1 MFIRLFVG
9 WALRLVA
16 AAALAVDAFVHADLV
31 DMYAPYARFQSGISQ
46 ADLFR
51 IEAAVASLAALLILL
66 AANRLVWALVFVV
79 SASALAAVMISRYF
93 DIGAIGPIPD
103 MYEPAWYPEKVL
115 TAVAE
120 AVAVGVA
127 VIGFLVVPRLRR
139 TSRGAPAPVATQ
151 QVESTRPTPASRR
164 P

>member
-1 MFIRLFVG
+1 MYIPLLVG
-9 WALRLVA
+9 WTLRVTA
-16 AAALAVDAFVHADLV
+16 AAALAIDAFVHADLV

-51 IEAAVASLAALLILL
+51 IEAGVASLAAVLILL
-66 AANRLVWALVFVV
+66 VGHRLVWAFVFVV
-79 SASALAAVMISRYF
+79 SASALAAVMISRYY

-103 MYEPAWYPEKVL
+103 MYEPAWYGEKML

-127 VIGFLVVPRLRR
+127 VIGFLAWPRLRR
-139 TSRGAPAPVATQ
+139 PSHGARQATDTPR
-151 QVESTRPTPASRR
+151 VESPHGAR
-164 P
+164 